1 MRSFYTILKKKH
13 NLKIKGICLVVL
25 IIYKAKKN
33 IKKIF
38 KMFMIKNNSTAR
50 WKKNEYYFV
59 IFRNI
64 VLFRI
69 IYITERDTERVLLDI
84 IINHLLR
91 AN

>member
-1 MRSFYTILKKKH
+1 MFSCTDYLQCKKKLH
-13 NLKIKGICLVVL
+13 V
-25 IIYKAKKN
+25 
-33 IKKIF
+33 
-38 KMFMIKNNSTAR
+38 
-50 WKKNEYYFV
+50 EYYFV

-69 IYITERDTERVLLDI
+69 IYINERDTERVLLDI

>member
-1 MRSFYTILKKKH
+1 
-13 NLKIKGICLVVL
+13 
-25 IIYKAKKN
+25 
-33 IKKIF
+33 
-38 KMFMIKNNSTAR
+38 MFMIKNNSTAR

>member
-1 MRSFYTILKKKH
+1 
-13 NLKIKGICLVVL
+13 
-25 IIYKAKKN
+25 
-33 IKKIF
+33 
-38 KMFMIKNNSTAR
+38 MFMIKIIVLLVE
-50 WKKNEYYFV
+50 KKNEYYFV